1 MSNQISDPSDL
12 HPSDQL
18 PLLLSGELTLDELRT
33 VVLHTRACP
42 LCQAELVEVAAGFG
56 ALRGVALAGL
66 TDIEDPPPLA
76 VHPIEASP
84 IRPVDDTGV
93 AEAGARQGS
102 DGSGASPSTARR
114 RSRLLTVVGAAA
126 AAVVLVLGGVLVGSR
141 LGGADEDL
149 LTGPTTQVALE
160 PVGPTPATGTVTMA
174 EVEGTDGAEQLMS
187 VDTSLLPPAPD
198 DAFYEVWLLQPE
210 TGQMLAVGVL
220 PSDAASFTLPAALVA
235 NYQAVDVSLQPDD
248 GGVVHSGD
256 SVLRATYA

>member
-1 MSNQISDPSDL
+1 MNRSEKTD
-12 HPSDQL
+12 
-18 PLLLSGELTLDELRT
+18 T
-33 VVLHTRACP
+33 
-42 LCQAELVEVAAGFG
+42 VAALNATFN
-56 ALRGVALAGL
+56 
-66 TDIEDPPPLA
+66 E
-76 VHPIEASP
+76 
-84 IRPVDDTGV
+84 
-93 AEAGARQGS
+93 
-102 DGSGASPSTARR
+102 
-114 RSRLLTVVGAAA
+114 
-126 AAVVLVLGGVLVGSR
+126 AAVVVVTRNLGLTVAQSTDLR
-141 LGGADEDL
+141 LKMRDAGAGYKVAKNRLAKIALNDTQYESLSDL

-198 DAFYEVWLLQPE
+198 DAFYEVWLLQPD

-248 GGVVHSGD
+248 GGVVHSVD